1 MNYTKAQI
9 IEDVRR
15 VIDENATSIRL
26 DELSDTETLDL
37 NQLIVA
43 TICDAAKAIESA
55 APLHLLDYTKPLSGA
70 VEIDDG
76 RVAYIDLPPDF
87 MRMAVVNWGHLGRP
101 IYKFISVDS
110 PQYIEQQNKYVQV
123 TIERPVGAI
132 VMDANVPKLEIYADG
147 ITQEGLQFIGDYV
160 PIPAFEG
167 DRIALCSRC
176 YRSIIYR
183 CAGMVLVIYKD
194 NNAENLLKISESI
207 LI

>member
-26 DELSDTETLDL
+26 NELSDIETLDL

-76 RVAYIDLPPDF
+76 RIAYIDLPPDF

-110 PQYIEQQNKYVQV
+110 PQYIEQQNKYVQG

-132 VMDANVPKLEIYADG
+132 VMDVNVPKLEIYADG
-147 ITQEGLQFIGDYV
+147 ITQEGSQSIGDYV

>member
-15 VIDENATSIRL
+15 VIDENATSISL
-26 DELSDTETLDL
+26 SELSDTETLDL
-37 NQLIVA
+37 NQLIAA

-55 APLHLLDYTKPLSGA
+55 APLHLLDYTKPWSGA
-70 VEIDDG
+70 VKIDDG
-76 RVAYIDLPPDF
+76 RVAYIDLPSDF
-87 MRMAVVNWGHLGRP
+87 MRMAVVNWDHLERP
-101 IYKFISVDS
+101 IYKFITVDS
-110 PQYIEQQNKYVQV
+110 PQYIEQQNKYVQGTV
-123 TIERPVGAI
+123 ERPVGAI

-147 ITQEGLQFIGDYV
+147 ITKKGNQRIGDYV
-160 PIPAFEG
+160 PIPVFEG
-167 DRIALCSRC
+167 DQIDLCSRC

>member
-26 DELSDTETLDL
+26 DELSDIETLDL

-76 RVAYIDLPPDF
+76 RVAYIDLPSDF
-87 MRMAVVNWGHLGRP
+87 MRMVVVNWDHLGRP

-110 PQYIEQQNKYVQV
+110 PQYIEQQNKYVQG

-132 VMDANVPKLEIYADG
+132 VMAANVPKLEIYADG
-147 ITQEGLQFIGDYV
+147 ITQEGSQSIGDYV

>member
-26 DELSDTETLDL
+26 DELSDIETLDL

-76 RVAYIDLPPDF
+76 RVAYIDLPSDF
-87 MRMAVVNWGHLGRP
+87 MRMAVVNWDHLGRP
-101 IYKFISVDS
+101 IYKFITVDS
-110 PQYIEQQNKYVQV
+110 PQYVEQQNKYVQG

-147 ITQEGLQFIGDYV
+147 ITQEGSQHIGDYV

-167 DRIALCSRC
+167 DQIDLCSRC

-194 NNAENLLKISESI
+194 NNAENLLQISESI

>member
-55 APLHLLDYTKPLSGA
+55 APLHLLDYTKPCNGV

-76 RVAYIDLPPDF
+76 RIAYIDLPSDF

-101 IYKFISVDS
+101 IYKFITVDS
-110 PQYIEQQNKYVQV
+110 PQYIEQQNKYVQGTV
-123 TIERPVGAI
+123 ERPVAAI

-147 ITQEGLQFIGDYV
+147 ITQEGNQYIGDYV

-194 NNAENLLKISESI
+194 NNAENLLQISESI

>member
-43 TICDAAKAIESA
+43 TICDAATAIESA

-76 RVAYIDLPPDF
+76 RIAYTDLPPDF
-87 MRMAVVNWGHLGRP
+87 MRMAAVNWGHLARP
-101 IYKFISVDS
+101 IYKFRSVDS
-110 PQYIEQQNKYVQV
+110 PQYIEPQNTYVQG
-123 TIERPVGAI
+123 TIEIPVGAI
-132 VMDANVPKLEIYADG
+132 VMDVNVPKLEIYADG
-147 ITQEGLQFIGDYV
+147 ITQEGSQSIGDYV

-167 DRIALCSRC
+167 DRIALCNRC